1 MGLSWAVVPTA
12 GKGTRLMPATAAVP
26 KVLLPV
32 GVRPMVDWA
41 IEEAVGAGVG
51 AIIVVVSPDQPAV
64 RVHVERVRDSWDL
77 LRGIEVH
84 VLEQPE
90 PRGLGDALIRCREL
104 TGNNRFGVVVPD
116 NWFDAA
122 EPALAQIAR
131 TQDATGLDTIGLVEV
146 SAERAGLLGN
156 VGRVRLEA
164 LGGAAHRIV
173 ELGDKLPGTFELSG
187 AAPVLRGCARY
198 ALGPGFYDALEA
210 TGPPAAGE
218 WDDVPAFQHLTK
230 APGLAGHRLEGLH
243 FDVGHG
249 AGYLAAMAHIAERAE
264 AGG

>member
-1 MGLSWAVVPTA
+1 MGLNWGIVPTA
-12 GKGTRLMPATAAVP
+12 GRGTRLMPATAAVP

-32 GVRPMVDWA
+32 GMRPMIDWA
-41 IEEAVGAGVG
+41 VEEAVGAGVG

-64 RVHVERVRDSWDL
+64 REHVERLKDSGDL

-84 VLEQPE
+84 VLEQAE

-104 TGNNRFGVVVPD
+104 TRDDRFGVVVPD

-146 SAERAGLLGN
+146 GSEKAGLLGN
-156 VGRVRLEA
+156 VGRVELEA
-164 LGGAAHRIV
+164 LGGDSHRIV
-173 ELGDKLPGTFELSG
+173 ELGDKGAGTFELSSD
-187 AAPVLRGCARY
+187 APVLRGCARY

-210 TGPPAAGE
+210 TGPPEVGE
-218 WDDVPAFQHLTK
+218 WDDVPAFQYLAK
-230 APGLAGHRLEGLH
+230 GVGLAGHRLTGVH
-243 FDVGHG
+243 FDVGHE
-249 AGYLAAMAHIAERAE
+249 AGYLAAMSHIAERA
-264 AGG
+264 